1 MRVSASRH
9 LRASDHPKMSVRAEL
24 ARRHSESL
32 AELLAKV
39 VFGIE
44 PAAACDLRNAK
55 VAGLEKTRG
64 FAESLFLEEM
74 AQEPAGD
81 AMKTAGYVLPG
92 VPKLLGNGL
101 HGDLLVIAY
110 PSAYTLNE

>member
-1 MRVSASRH
+1 MSI
-9 LRASDHPKMSVRAEL
+9 RAKL
-24 ARRHSESL
+24 ARRHPESL
-32 AELLAKV
+32 PELLAKV
-39 VFGIE
+39 VFGVE
-44 PAAACDLRNAK
+44 PAASRDLRNAK

-64 FAESLFLEEM
+64 FPESLFLEEM

-92 VPKLLGNGL
+92 VPKLLGDGL
-101 HGDLLVIAY
+101 YGDFLVIAD